1 MRKTF
6 FGLLAAV
13 VVAFTATSPADAGH
27 KRHHHHHHHFL
38 HNKPVVIGAVAGTL
52 IGVGLYEG
60 WLGNSAIATGLGG
73 TTGGAIAGGL
83 VGGIAVATLVH
94 AATTPC
100 TGFHALFGGKGCKGG
115 KYIGRHKYGWAW

>member
-27 KRHHHHHHHFL
+27 KRHHHL
-38 HNKPVVIGAVAGTL
+38 YKKPIVIGAVVGTVVG
-52 IGVGLYEG
+52 IGLYEG
-60 WLGNSAIATGLGG
+60 WFGNTVTATGLG
-73 TTGGAIAGGL
+73 TTGGAITGGFVAG
-83 VGGIAVATLVH
+83 VATAALIH

>member
-13 VVAFTATSPADAGH
+13 VVAFTVTSPADAGH
-27 KRHHHHHHHFL
+27 KRHHHL
-38 HNKPVVIGAVAGTL
+38 YKKPIVIGAVVGTVVG
-52 IGVGLYEG
+52 IGLYEG
-60 WLGNSAIATGLGG
+60 WLGNSAIATGLGSS
-73 TTGGAIAGGL
+73 TGGAIAGGF
-83 VGGIAVATLVH
+83 VAGVAAATLIH

-100 TGFHALFGGKGCKGG
+100 VGFHALFGGKGCKGG